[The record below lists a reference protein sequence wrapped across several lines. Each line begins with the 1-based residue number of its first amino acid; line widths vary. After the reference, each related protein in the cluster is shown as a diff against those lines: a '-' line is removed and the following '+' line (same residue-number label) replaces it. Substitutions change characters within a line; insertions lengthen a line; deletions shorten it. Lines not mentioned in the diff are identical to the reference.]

1 VTTANG
7 HPWYREVL
15 VGAAVLAVVL
25 VPLLGVQGRVA
36 ENESAIIDLELR
48 VERLRENL
56 ALLDQIDERINEVEM
71 EVGRI
76 EQARADILE
85 AICAATAHD
94 GRSFDRCLQ
103 IAERRSAP
111 S

>member
-1 VTTANG
+1 MTTNG
-7 HPWYREVL
+7 RAPWYRDVL

-36 ENESAIIDLELR
+36 TNERSITDLELR

-56 ALLDQIDERINEVEM
+56 ALLDQIDERVHEIEM

-85 AICAATAHD
+85 AICAATAH
-94 GRSFDRCLQ
+94 GGPSFDRCLRV
-103 IAERRSAP
+103 AERRGP
-111 S
+111 PT